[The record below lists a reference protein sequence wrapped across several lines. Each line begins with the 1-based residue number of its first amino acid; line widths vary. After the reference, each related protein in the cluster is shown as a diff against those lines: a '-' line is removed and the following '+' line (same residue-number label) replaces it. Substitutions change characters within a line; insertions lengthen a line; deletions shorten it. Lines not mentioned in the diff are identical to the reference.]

1 MRSTTGWPL
10 SADNAFCRPEE
21 SIQLTLGAGRTTT
34 AESVVTKTKKRRQHT
49 FNGAA
54 SRLQTNRRMSF
65 HQIFSNSASFV
76 STCFSTEATYLSVSF

>member
-1 MRSTTGWPL
+1 MGWPL
-10 SADNAFCRPEE
+10 SADNDFCRPEE

-49 FNGAA
+49 FHGAERSGLGQA
-54 SRLQTNRRMSF
+54 GECTF
-65 HQIFSNSASFV
+65 IQIFNNSASFV